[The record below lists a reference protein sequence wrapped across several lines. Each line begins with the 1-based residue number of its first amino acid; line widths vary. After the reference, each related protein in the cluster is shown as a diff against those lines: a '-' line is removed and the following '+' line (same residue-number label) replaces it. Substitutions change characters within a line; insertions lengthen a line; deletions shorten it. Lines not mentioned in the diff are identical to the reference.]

1 MWKFIQQFILHPR
14 RTGAILPSGP
24 ELVKT
29 MLEPVDFNTAKNIV
43 ELGPGTGVFTKEILR
58 RMRPDAKLT
67 ALEISPAFCKELSKI
82 EDKRFTVLNA
92 DAKRLSKTIKEAD
105 YVISGLPL
113 LALPKK
119 DHEQILNEIKKI
131 TKYAYIQFHYSP
143 LGEAQL
149 KKHFSKVTKKIAL
162 KNVPP
167 AIVYT
172 SIP

>member
-1 MWKFIQQFILHPR
+1 MWKFVKQFILHPR

-24 ELVKT
+24 ELVKA
-29 MLEPVDFNTAKNIV
+29 MLAPVDFEKAKNIV
-43 ELGPGTGVFTKEILR
+43 ELGPGTGVFTKELLR
-58 RMRPDAKLT
+58 RMRSDSKLT
-67 ALEISPAFCKELSKI
+67 ALEISPAFCKELLKI
-82 EDKRFTVLNA
+82 NDNRFTILNA
-92 DAKRLSKTIKEAD
+92 DAKHLSKTIKEAD

-113 LALPKK
+113 IALPTK

-149 KKHFSKVTKKIAL
+149 KKTFSKVNKKIVM

-167 AIVYT
+167 AIVY
-172 SIP
+172 IARP